1 MKKLSL
7 LMLLAIVLA
16 GCGNNNKVNALTLE
30 EAQEIA
36 VAEVEGKKVLKAKQ
50 DYDDGITYYDFTVVT
65 DNEKY
70 EIEVDANDGTIL
82 KKERDKDYISNT
94 NEGTVTP
101 IDNGN
106 TTTNTND
113 NTNNTTSNQTTT
125 NNIISNE
132 EAQNIALNKTGGGY
146 LVKCELDHDDNMMV
160 YEIEVKN
167 GNYEYEIDINASN
180 GDILKYEQDYDD

>member
-16 GCGNNNKVNALTLE
+16 GCGNNSKVNALTLE

>member
-82 KKERDKDYISNT
+82 KKERDKDYVSNT

-101 IDNGN
+101 VDNGN
-106 TTTNTND
+106 TTTNNNNT
-113 NTNNTTSNQTTT
+113 TNNGTSNQTTT
-125 NNIISNE
+125 NIISNE

-146 LVKCELDHDDNMMV
+146 LVKCELDHDDHMMV

-167 GNYEYEIDINASN
+167 GNYEYDIDVNASN
-180 GDILKYEQDYDD
+180 GEILKYEQDYDD

>member
-16 GCGNNNKVNALTLE
+16 GCGNNSKVNALTLE

-50 DYDDGITYYDFTVVT
+50 DYDDGVTYYDFTVVT

-82 KKERDKDYISNT
+82 KKERDKDYVSNT

-180 GDILKYEQDYDD
+180 GEILKYEQDYDD

>member
-82 KKERDKDYISNT
+82 KKERDKDYVSNT

-106 TTTNTND
+106 TATNTND

-180 GDILKYEQDYDD
+180 GDILKYEQDYHD